1 MKSMTTEA
9 RPMRPV
15 DFAEIRRA
23 GGKKAA
29 AGIVFLDV
37 LTVSLMQFKFAIS
50 TYGDLRWVLSETII
64 HVLWP
69 A

>member
-1 MKSMTTEA
+1 MTTEA

-50 TYGDLRWVLSETII
+50 TYGDLR
-64 HVLWP
+64 
-69 A
+69 